1 MDKVKEFFDNLA
13 ESWTNDN
20 DFKKVNNL
28 LDLCDIKEGYQVLD
42 IGCGKGVI
50 TPLLQERTKVL
61 VDAIDLSDNMI
72 NEAKKINSDKSK
84 YNFIRGNFTEY
95 DFDKL
100 YDLAIIFNAYPHFLD
115 IEKVV
120 EKANSI
126 LKKNGK
132 FIIMHDFKKEEL
144 NSHHKAHAMGV
155 SRMLDEALVEANKY
169 SKYFNIVKTIDD
181 DRCYL
186 IILSKKN

>member
-28 LDLCDIKEGYQVLD
+28 LDLCDIRKGYQVLD

-84 YNFIRGNFTEY
+84 YNFIRGDFTEY

-100 YDLAIIFNAYPHFLD
+100 YDLAIIFNAYPHFLNV
-115 IEKVV
+115 EKVV

-155 SRMLDEALVEANKY
+155 SRMLEDGNSEANKY
-169 SKYFNIVKTIDD
+169 AKYFNIKLVEDNND
-181 DRCYL
+181 HYL
-186 IILSKKN
+186 IILEKK